1 VHIRKKN
8 KQTTLRQ
15 RLRPDQTES
24 RRTIAQT
31 FSYHTQRSDQ
41 TTNTGR
47 DGAKFRNQVTG
58 QLIGS
63 AAKTIGNFWLQKFGL
78 GILLLVGLASLVSA
92 LTLSSDVKLQQIGP
106 ANRSSLFHNQ
116 AAYQATAAELLN
128 SSLLNHNK
136 ITIDSAKLS
145 RELLARYPELAS
157 ATLTLPLLSHRPI
170 VYISYTQPALILH
183 NGTGSFVLDTSGK
196 VLAPTSSEAVVLG
209 LPTVSDQSGFK
220 LALNSQVL
228 SSSDVSFIQTVVA
241 GLQAKHVAITDMTL
255 PTAANELDVAIGGKP
270 YFVKFNLHAA
280 SAALQV
286 GSFLAVQQRLTGENV
301 TPAHYIDV
309 RVDGRAYY
317 Q

>member
-1 VHIRKKN
+1 MHLRKKN

-15 RLRPDQTES
+15 RLRPDQAES
-24 RRTIAQT
+24 RRSIAQT

-47 DGAKFRNQVTG
+47 DGAKFRSQV
-58 QLIGS
+58 IGT

-78 GILLLVGLASLVSA
+78 GILLIVGLASLFNA
-92 LTLSSDVKLQQIGP
+92 LTLSNDAKIQQIGP

-116 AAYQATAAELLN
+116 AAYQATTTELLN
-128 SSLLNHNK
+128 DSILNHNK

-145 RELLARYPELAS
+145 RELLTRYPELAS

-183 NGTGSFVLDTSGK
+183 NSTGSFVLDTSGK
-196 VLAPTSSEAVVLG
+196 VLAPTSPEAVVLG
-209 LPTVSDQSGFK
+209 LPSVNDQSGFK

-228 SSSDVSFIQTVVA
+228 SSGDVSFIQTVVA
-241 GLQAKHVAITDMTL
+241 GLQAKHLAITDMTL
-255 PTAANELDVAIGGKP
+255 PTAANELDVAIGGEP

-280 SAALQV
+280 SAKLQI
-286 GSFLAVQQRLTGENV
+286 GSFLAVQQRLTGESV
-301 TPAHYIDV
+301 IPVHYIDV